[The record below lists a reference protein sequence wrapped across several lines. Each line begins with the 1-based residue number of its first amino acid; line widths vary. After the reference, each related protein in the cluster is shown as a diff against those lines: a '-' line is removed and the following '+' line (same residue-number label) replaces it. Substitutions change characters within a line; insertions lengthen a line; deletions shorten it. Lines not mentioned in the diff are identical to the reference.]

1 MAADWGH
8 LLLWFPPPCRRRKYQ
23 LVGCWL
29 WSLRCV
35 RVQHWQRH
43 RRHDWSVSFI
53 VELLTVGARLSFL
66 YKLNLLLWESE
77 RPFSP
82 VLLRKHTHT
91 HTHTHTQTH
100 THHYTS
106 HLAAETIQSRVLLAV
121 NKDPDNRSSWQRSAP
136 CCVEGQEVTVTLCRD
151 SHLTTSDHQTFVLHE
166 KKEERMGVSH
176 MTWLSQLGAF
186 SPSVSCHSSRMKCV
200 LLSHNTLITSIRSV
214 RRWAEIQ
221 VSFWISVF
229 VKETRDV
236 IDPDPVVIFTV

>member
-1 MAADWGH
+1 MQAQKVPASWLLALVFAVRSCAALAETQAAWLKRLVHCGALDSRRST
-8 LLLWFPPPCRRRKYQ
+8 LLFVQVEFTVVRKWASIQPGSPPK
-23 LVGCWL
+23 
-29 WSLRCV
+29 
-35 RVQHWQRH
+35 
-43 RRHDWSVSFI
+43 
-53 VELLTVGARLSFL
+53 A
-66 YKLNLLLWESE
+66 
-77 RPFSP
+77 
-82 VLLRKHTHT
+82 HTHT